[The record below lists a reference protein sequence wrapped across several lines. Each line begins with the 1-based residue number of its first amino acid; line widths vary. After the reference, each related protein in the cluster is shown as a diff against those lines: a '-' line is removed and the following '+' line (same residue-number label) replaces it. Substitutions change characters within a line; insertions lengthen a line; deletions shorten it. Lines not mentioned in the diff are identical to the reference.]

1 MEGSRAQIAATA
13 HRRQKSP
20 RGDRSTP
27 LRRYVRTHFAAT
39 PRRAPCAP
47 HPRSFRAC
55 PSPCVLTDAPQAW
68 IRLWEAPCRRAGRS
82 GRCIRKMESEACA
95 NGRLLPRKMASEA
108 CADGRPHP
116 GRAGAS
122 PVGTRKAGD
131 QQLQVL
137 RSREEG
143 RHNEEGAIPP
153 LNTPQCRRDAQQYP
167 VYRPASP
174 RRRKGA
180 GSARQASAPVCRAHA
195 IFTQ

>member
-1 MEGSRAQIAATA
+1 MDGPRAQIAATA
-13 HRRQKSP
+13 HRRPKSP

-27 LRRYVRTHFAAT
+27 LRRYVRTHLAAT
-39 PRRAPCAP
+39 LRRAPCAP

-68 IRLWEAPCRRAGRS
+68 ICIWEAPCRRAGRS
-82 GRCIRKMESEACA
+82 GRFIR
-95 NGRLLPRKMASEA
+95 RMASEA

-143 RHNEEGAIPP
+143 RHTEEGAIPP
-153 LNTPQCRRDAQQYP
+153 LNTPQCCRDAQQSP
-167 VYRPASP
+167 VSPPASP

-180 GSARQASAPVCRAHA
+180 GSARQACAPVCRAHA
-195 IFTQ
+195 TFTQ

>member
-1 MEGSRAQIAATA
+1 MDGLACADRGDGTPSAEESARRPLHSAAPLCAYPFCRHAASRAVCAAPTLVSRVPVA
-13 HRRQKSP
+13 
-20 RGDRSTP
+20 
-27 LRRYVRTHFAAT
+27 LR
-39 PRRAPCAP
+39 P
-47 HPRSFRAC
+47 
-55 PSPCVLTDAPQAW
+55 DGAPQAW

-108 CADGRPHP
+108 CADGRPRP

-122 PVGTRKAGD
+122 PVGTRQAGD

-195 IFTQ
+195 TFTQ